1 MEKKEKTWQE
11 YLFILFRRRWVWLLA
26 FLSVMAVTALLTFT
40 AKPVYEAKTSILID
54 VEERMQKA
62 IFDMMSPLGQREA
75 KIKNQVEIL
84 KSRTLALGVLEFVSH
99 SQYHPFFEKLVS
111 DLPAHKKLEQKLAYL
126 KKNLKIQPVRGTDVI
141 ELKTMASDPVM
152 ASFLANAFA
161 DQYYQQSLRFT
172 KGEISE
178 VRQFL
183 EAQLDN
189 IQKELKVSEEALKAY
204 KEKEKVTALPDET
217 SELVKKLVEFDGLY
231 NEAKTDLE
239 SAVKRMEYMQ
249 SQLDTRR
256 SKLIQDITMVSSP
269 LIMQLRNEIASLEAV
284 KASYIAQGFDVN
296 HPKIIEINQRIE
308 DTKKGLITES
318 SKIVSSE
325 LLSGD
330 PLALSTDLVNKILL
344 IEIDIH
350 SLSAKTKALG
360 TVVQTYAA
368 QLNSLP
374 EKSLQ
379 LARLERQA
387 KVSENIFIMLKEK
400 YEEVRIK
407 EAGQIGSV
415 RIIDQAYP
423 PLSPIK
429 PKKKLNLILGA
440 LLGILFATT
449 MILAAEAFDTT
460 VKTVP
465 EIEKAGIPVLG
476 TIPLIKENN
485 KIWAG
490 NGKHRSRIETEE
502 LKISSNLVTHLDP
515 KSAVS
520 EAYRTFRT
528 NLQFTQADTPLKTI
542 LVTSPGPSEGKS
554 TTISNLA
561 ITLSQ
566 SGLKTLV
573 VDTDLRKPVLHG
585 IFGVPKE
592 PGVVHYL
599 SGKADLKSVIK
610 QTPLENIFLIPAGII
625 PPNPN
630 ELIGSQKFKNM
641 VEELKGEFDFVL
653 FDSPPMMVVADA
665 TVLSTILDGVVL
677 VISAGQSHLANMEKV
692 ATSLKGLKAN
702 LLGGVLNKFKFEK
715 IYGGYPYYY
724 YYHHYYGDGKEN
736 KSGLSKI
743 FSR

>member
-11 YLFILFRRRWVWLLA
+11 YLFILFRRRWIWLLA
-26 FLSVMAVTALLTFT
+26 FFSVMGATVVLTLT
-40 AKPVYEAKTSILID
+40 SRPVYEAKTSILID

-62 IFDMMSPLGQREA
+62 IFDMMAPLGQREA

-84 KSRTLALGVLEFVSH
+84 RSRTLALGVLDFVSQ
-99 SQYHPFFEKLVS
+99 SEYGSFFERLAT
-111 DLPAHKKLEQKLAYL
+111 DLPEEKKLEKKLAYL
-126 KKNLKIQPVRGTDVI
+126 KKNLKIQPVRGTDFI
-141 ELKTMASDPVM
+141 ELKTVASDPAL
-152 ASFLANAFA
+152 ASFLANSFA
-161 DQYYQQSLRFT
+161 DQYFQQSLKFT

-183 EAQLDN
+183 ESQLEKT
-189 IQKELKVSEEALKAY
+189 QKELKSSEETLKTY
-204 KEKEKVTALPDET
+204 KEEKKVTALPDET

-256 SKLIQDITMVSSP
+256 NRLVQDITTVSSP
-269 LIMQLRNEIASLEAV
+269 LIIQLRNEIANLEVV
-284 KASYIAQGFDVN
+284 KASYIAQGFSVN
-296 HPKIIEINQRIE
+296 HPKIAEINQRIE
-308 DTKKGLITES
+308 DTKKSLITES

-344 IEIDIH
+344 LEIDIH
-350 SLSAKTKALG
+350 SLSAKTKALRS
-360 TVVQTYAA
+360 VVETYTS

-387 KVSENIFIMLKEK
+387 KVSENIFMMLKEK
-400 YEEVRIK
+400 YEEARIK

-429 PKKKLNLILGA
+429 PKKKLNLIMGG
-440 LLGILFATT
+440 LLGLLFATT
-449 MILAAEAFDTT
+449 LILSIEAFDTT

-465 EIEKAGIPVLG
+465 EIEKAGIAVLG

-485 KIWAG
+485 KVWSR
-490 NGKHRSRIETEE
+490 NGKHRNKIESEE

-528 NLQFTQADTPLKTI
+528 NLQFTQADTPLRTV

-566 SGLKTLV
+566 SGLKILV

-585 IFGVPKE
+585 IFGVARE

-599 SGKADLKSVIK
+599 SGKAELKSVIK
-610 QTPLENIFLIPAGII
+610 QTPVENIFLMPAGII

-641 VEELKGEFDFVL
+641 VEELKAEFDFVL
-653 FDSPPMMVVADA
+653 FDSPPVMAVADA
-665 TVLSTILDGVVL
+665 TVLSTIMDGVVL
-677 VISAGQSHLANMEKV
+677 VICAGQSHHATMEKIV
-692 ATSLKGLKAN
+692 SSLKGVKAN
-702 LLGGVLNKFKFEK
+702 VVGGVLNKIKLEK

-724 YYHHYYGDGKEN
+724 YYHHYYGDGEKERN
-736 KSGLSKI
+736 RLLKI